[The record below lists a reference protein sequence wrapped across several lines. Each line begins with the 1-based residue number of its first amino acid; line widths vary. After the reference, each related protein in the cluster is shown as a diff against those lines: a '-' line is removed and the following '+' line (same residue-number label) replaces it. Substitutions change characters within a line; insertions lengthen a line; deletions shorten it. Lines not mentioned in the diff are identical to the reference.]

1 MLELLVTSFP
11 VVIRYYQLKW
21 RGEAM
26 TVWNMRVAVFLWAVL
41 AFFLFMLIFYFH
53 PKSYSGLL
61 PFRTV
66 SVVAQTSGPVTEV
79 AVTNGQHVAAGDL
92 LFRIEDS
99 SQKAKLKQAQAEYD
113 KLDAVQTKANNTLTA
128 AEASVTEA
136 TSSLNLARIDL
147 DNAQTLL
154 AKNVGTKDAVRKLQS
169 SVAVGEAKLTAA
181 QAQADLAETD
191 VALTVPAQ
199 RSAAQAALE
208 TAQVAV
214 NQTEVRSFV
223 NGTVTQLALNVGSPA
238 AQLIVSPAMV
248 IIPDRPE
255 NFPMR
260 IVAGFTQVA
269 RSTLYEGMPA
279 EIACDSNINI
289 SFHNAILPAHVVSI
303 QPAIASGQIVPGGQL
318 LDPASRMMRGSML
331 VYFELDHPEHQKI
344 MLDGSG
350 CLVQTYNQSVPGL
363 WGHIIAATGVVK
375 AAGLRIMVWGALLSG
390 IGLAGGGSH

>member
-41 AFFLFMLIFYFH
+41 AFFLFMVIFYFH

-154 AKNVGTKDAVRKLQS
+154 AKNVGTKDAVRKLES

-191 VALTVPAQ
+191 VSLTVPAQ